1 MFIAEVVGNVWGTRK
16 HCGLCDKRLL
26 LVRPIDPMTEKH
38 TGDAVMAVEYGATGA
53 GPGSIVLV
61 LDEGGSARSLLKD
74 EKAPIRTVIV
84 GIVDVV
90 TSGGKVK
97 KYE

>member
-1 MFIAEVVGNVWGTRK
+1 MFVAEVVGNVWGTRK
-16 HCGLCDKRLL
+16 HCSLCDKRLL
-26 LVRPIDPMTEKH
+26 LVRPIDPLTEKP
-38 TGDAVMAVEYGATGA
+38 TGDAQMAVEYGTGA

-61 LDEGGSARSLLKD
+61 LDEGGAARAVLND
-74 EKAPIRTVIV
+74 EKAPIRTVVV
-84 GIVDVV
+84 GIVDSV